1 MNPLDSLVEYELFVY
16 TLQQNYSAVLRSTL
30 VVIRRGATI
39 AVLSGELELAGSFR
53 LVVREQLSFT
63 QSPGQ
68 IRSYGY
74 EIWRKEE
81 LLYWYDSQPHPN
93 NPDLASTH
101 PHHKHIPPDI
111 KHNRILAPG
120 LTFSRPN
127 LPFLIKEIEEMYL
140 AIKISESHGK

>member
-39 AVLSGELELAGSFR
+39 AVLSGEVEIAQGFR
-53 LVVREQLSFT
+53 LVVREQLSFA
-63 QSPGQ
+63 QLPGQ

-74 EIWRKEE
+74 EIWHKEQ

-111 KHNRILAPG
+111 KHHRVPAPE
-120 LTFSRPN
+120 LTFTQPN
-127 LPFLIKEIEEMYL
+127 LPFLINEIEKTYL
-140 AIKISESHGK
+140 STN